1 MIRTIFTP
9 NSNVVTFPIPDN
21 YIGTEL
27 EIIVFPIMEIHTNKP
42 EKKSNATIDA
52 SFGAWADME
61 KSDEEICAEIK
72 GSRKFRKRNI
82 SL

>member
-1 MIRTIFTP
+1 MIRTVFTP
-9 NSNVVTFPIPDN
+9 NSNMVILSIPDN

-27 EIIVFPIMEIHTNKP
+27 EITIFPLVEIHANKP
-42 EKKSNATIDA
+42 KKKANATIDA

-61 KSDEEICAEIK
+61 KSDEEICTEIRS
-72 GSRKFRKRNI
+72 SRKFRKRDI